1 MTARKRPRRL
11 PKTGSLK
18 EVAQRAGTSIP
29 TASRVL
35 NGLGDQ
41 YRISRATQDRVR
53 QAAAALH
60 FTPNHVAKGLRLG
73 STRTIGLV
81 VPDIANPFFAA
92 IAHAVSATAHERGY
106 SVLLGDAGDDL
117 AHEIELLAGLLTRQP
132 DGLVVIPVGQQCDHL
147 RPFESA
153 QPPVVLVDRGF
164 PLLRLPSVMSDS
176 RQGSFAAVSHL
187 ISHGHRRIA
196 CIRGLAGT
204 MPDELRMQGY
214 RDALAEHGNRF
225 DARLVTGTSF
235 GKESGRAGVL
245 AIMLAIILDAIAY
258 KRAATSSA
266 ATPRLGMILSVAA
279 GVLMGF
285 FYRFVVAAMATNFA
299 APEPGKLGPYAAI
312 VVFSAGLF
320 LSSVLWNSLVMVR
333 PFQGSPV
340 AFRAYVA
347 GSPWVHFV
355 GILGGIVWS
364 IGMSLSILASDKA
377 GPAVSYGLGQGATMV
392 AALWGVFVWREFASA
407 PTGTGRLLAL
417 MFVLYGAGLALL
429 IAAR

>member
-1 MTARKRPRRL
+1 MTARNRPRRL

-35 NGLGDQ
+35 NRLGDQ

-60 FTPNHVAKGLRLG
+60 FTPNLVAKGLRLG

-81 VPDIANPFFAA
+81 V
-92 IAHAVSATAHERGY
+92 
-106 SVLLGDAGDDL
+106 
-117 AHEIELLAGLLTRQP
+117 
-132 DGLVVIPVGQQCDHL
+132 IPVGPQCDHL

-164 PLLRLPSVMSDS
+164 PQLRLPSVMSDS

-214 RDALAEHGNRF
+214 HDALAEHGIRF

-285 FYRFVVAAMATNFA
+285 FYKFVMAAMATNFA

-320 LSSVLWNSLVMVR
+320 LSSFLWNSLAMVR
-333 PFQGSPV
+333 PFQGAPV

-355 GILGGIVWS
+355 GILGGIVWT
-364 IGMSLSILASDKA
+364 IGMNLCILASDKA

-392 AALWGVFVWREFASA
+392 AALWGVFVWRESASA
-407 PTGTGRLLAL
+407 PAGTGRLLAL